1 MNCQQSG
8 PSTRPG
14 SLKNEAFRGNKGL
27 SETGRKD
34 DLDFCL
40 VNTID
45 YKWEINRIASD
56 FLKKRQK
63 RKVQLS
69 PPNVN
74 YIAFHA

>member
-8 PSTRPG
+8 PSTEPG

-27 SETGRKD
+27 SGTGRKD

-56 FLKKRQK
+56 FFFFKKEAEK
-63 RKVQLS
+63 KS
-69 PPNVN
+69 P
-74 YIAFHA
+74 IKSTEC